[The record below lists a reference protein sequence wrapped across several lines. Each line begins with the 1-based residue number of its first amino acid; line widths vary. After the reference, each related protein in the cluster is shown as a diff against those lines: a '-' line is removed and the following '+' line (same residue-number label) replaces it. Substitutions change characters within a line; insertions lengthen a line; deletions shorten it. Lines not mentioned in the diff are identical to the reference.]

1 MAPKK
6 KKGEGKK
13 AGRRKEKGF
22 KGPGKILAYH
32 DEEYWN
38 SRYANQPEPFDWY
51 QSYKELKG
59 LFEMYLPKDN
69 KILNAGCGNGMLGED
84 MVRDGYLDV
93 VNVDNSS
100 TCFDQLNLRYKGN
113 KDIPSA
119 FTWFRQ
125 DMKDL
130 KMFKD
135 FSMDHVIDKGFLDSI
150 LCAAD
155 ALNQV
160 ALVFGEIRRVLKV
173 GGLYILITYG
183 DPRTRMPWL
192 KTPLTPWKSIIVH
205 VFRDGRSNQGASAQK
220 EETSKGVVAEWR
232 EMPLK
237 KYMILG
243 IKSLEKRR
251 PSKWQLC
258 HG

>member
-119 FTWFRQ
+119 FT
-125 DMKDL
+125 
-130 KMFKD
+130 
-135 FSMDHVIDKGFLDSI
+135 
-150 LCAAD
+150 
-155 ALNQV
+155 
-160 ALVFGEIRRVLKV
+160 
-173 GGLYILITYG
+173 
-183 DPRTRMPWL
+183 
-192 KTPLTPWKSIIVH
+192 
-205 VFRDGRSNQGASAQK
+205 
-220 EETSKGVVAEWR
+220 
-232 EMPLK
+232 
-237 KYMILG
+237 
-243 IKSLEKRR
+243 
-251 PSKWQLC
+251 
-258 HG
+258 

>member
-69 KILNAGCGNGMLGED
+69 KILNAGCGNG
-84 MVRDGYLDV
+84 R
-93 VNVDNSS
+93 
-100 TCFDQLNLRYKGN
+100 
-113 KDIPSA
+113 
-119 FTWFRQ
+119 FRQ

-205 VFRDGRSNQGASAQK
+205 VFPRPGSPKALNPGPRPILEPVYMLPDLTLGPQFNLDDPDWHYIYVCKK
-220 EETSKGVVAEWR
+220 ETEDLTKAPQPR
-232 EMPLK
+232 KKKPLK
-237 KYMILG
+237 A
-243 IKSLEKRR
+243 
-251 PSKWQLC
+251 
-258 HG
+258 